1 MTLYEYIQAYKTYF
15 WEWQDNGEVIEIPGG
30 STIAYTKLVK
40 ELLEGLA
47 EQGFPPFGSLLLAI
61 IATNDTAQN
70 SLKQIQ
76 DDITTWLIN
85 ESQLKADNAKL
96 IEEAF
101 DFLGKLAGLQPRYKS
116 GKGRMLLFQTL
127 FRNCHNM
134 VSVIKARKAL
144 YIFQEL
150 LSVNK
155 IFKTAPLHAGIFARD
170 FKTIALL
177 NRQYPTRQAIIA
189 RMAEMPELEI
199 KELEEELT
207 QQAEEKDFVDQL
219 VEDPATFRIGSL
231 VKPIW
236 AGLKIPIDTAAPS
249 EQQFGGISDL
259 TNKGDFDKLLTS
271 EFAYDDLTFLSRL
284 ANNEALYLHRE
295 MPPAVDDRQRIL
307 LTDISLL
314 SWGTPKVLAFAA
326 AIAITRHPKAKK
338 ESLSFTVGNTY
349 KPVDLETVETVID
362 GLQLTDSC
370 LHPAK
375 GIDLFLKEYASLH
388 KTEIFLLITPEALQQ
403 YAVQKVLSEYTG
415 LFRYIITVDREGH
428 IAFYRFRQGGR
439 KLLQEIKLPLEQ
451 LWTQAPLKKEDSTPR
466 RIPLVEYNYPILFP
480 GPQRIRAVLET
491 SDGGVYYVSDSKL
504 YMRAANGIHQT
515 TRAFIILAH
524 QLPETGTFYI
534 GNAGND
540 EVWLLNFKE
549 QDKELTL
556 TELKDRDT
564 VKRTFYEWQ
573 KTATDFFF
581 HRDGFYH
588 INDKGC
594 YRISYN
600 EGDIAIDAVHSGI
613 KELVLARDEQAKR
626 KPTGTQRVRSVLKNV
641 HSVFINTSGNL
652 VFNQHELNIKN
663 GTISINTS
671 NRTVE
676 HITAKAT
683 KDSNVFEFPEK
694 STVMINP
701 LGMLVL
707 KSSNVSIPI
716 IYIPSVLAASLG
728 LVAGEHFTG
737 NQYYFRNDA
746 RRTKDDYS
754 VMLLDAG
761 IESREVMKILVQE
774 GGWDLESAEEIAS
787 RGSGKIGERLDRK
800 KALTLMNRLIAK
812 GAKCKME
819 EGVQDT
825 PGRQITII
833 REEEFNKLYLQAFI
847 QNIYKHATPGKTA
860 A

>member
-1 MTLYEYIQAYKTYF
+1 MTLYEYLQAYKTYF
-15 WEWQDNGEVIEIPGG
+15 WEWQDNGEVIDIPGG

-40 ELLEGLA
+40 ELLAGLA

-61 IATNDTAQN
+61 IATNDTAEGA
-70 SLKQIQ
+70 LKQIEEY
-76 DDITTWLIN
+76 ITNWLIGEN
-85 ESQLKADNAKL
+85 QLTADHSKL
-96 IEEAF
+96 LTEAF
-101 DFLGKLAGLQPRYKS
+101 DFLGKLAGLHPRYKS
-116 GKGRMLLFQTL
+116 GKGRLMLFQTL

-134 VSVIKARKAL
+134 VSIIKAKKAL

-150 LSVNK
+150 LSINK
-155 IFKTAPLHAGIFARD
+155 MLKTAPVHPGVFARD

-177 NRQYPTRQAIIA
+177 NRQYPTKQAITA

-199 KELEEELT
+199 EELEEELT
-207 QQAEEKDFVDQL
+207 QEAEEKDFVDQL
-219 VEDPATFRIGSL
+219 IEDPATFRIGSL

-236 AGLKIPIDTAAPS
+236 AGLKVPINTAAPS
-249 EQQFGGISDL
+249 ALQFGGISDL
-259 TNKGDFDKLLTS
+259 TNKGDFDKLLIS

-326 AIAITRHPKAKK
+326 AVAITRHPKTKK
-338 ESLSFTVGNTY
+338 ESLSFAVGNTY
-349 KPVDLETVETVID
+349 KLLDLETVDAVID

-375 GIDLFLKEYASLH
+375 GIDLFLQEYASLH
-388 KTEIFLLITPEALQQ
+388 KTEIFLLITPDALRQH
-403 YAVQKVLSEYTG
+403 AVQKVLSEYTRF
-415 LFRYIITVDREGH
+415 FRYIITMDRAGH
-428 IAFYRFRQGGR
+428 IAFYTFRQGGR

-451 LWTQAPLKKEDSTPR
+451 LWAQVPQKTKDKKPR

-480 GPQRIRAVLET
+480 GPQRIKAVLHT
-491 SDGGVYYVSDSKL
+491 GDGRMYYVSDRKL
-504 YMRAANGIHQT
+504 YMRAAYGVQQN
-515 TRAFIILAH
+515 TRGFIILAH

-534 GNAGND
+534 GKTEND
-540 EVWLLNFKE
+540 EVWLLNFNE
-549 QDKELTL
+549 PDKELTL
-556 TELKDRDT
+556 TDLKDRDT
-564 VKRTFYEWQ
+564 VKRTFYEWK
-573 KTATDFFF
+573 KTPADFFF

-594 YRISYN
+594 YRIRYN
-600 EGDIAIDAVHSGI
+600 EGDINIDAVHSGI
-613 KELVLARDEQAKR
+613 KELALAREKQEEQ
-626 KPTGTQRVRSVLKNV
+626 KPAGTQRVRSVLKNV

-663 GTISINTS
+663 GVISINTS
-671 NRTVE
+671 NRTVA
-676 HITAKAT
+676 HVTAMAT
-683 KDSNVFEFPEK
+683 KDSHVFEFPDK

-707 KSSNVSIPI
+707 KSSNESIPI

-728 LVAGEHFTG
+728 LVAGEHFAG
-737 NQYYFRNDA
+737 NQYYFRENA
-746 RRTKDDYS
+746 QRTKDDYS
-754 VMLLDAG
+754 VILLDAG
-761 IESREVMKILVQE
+761 IETREVMKVLVLA
-774 GGWDLESAEEIAS
+774 GGWDLETAREIADA
-787 RGSGKIGERLDRK
+787 GSGRVGERLDRK
-800 KALTLMNRLIAK
+800 KALALMNRLIAK

-819 EGVQDT
+819 EGVQHAF
-825 PGRQITII
+825 RSQITTM
-833 REEEFNKLYLQAFI
+833 REEEFNKIYLQAFI

-860 A
+860 T